1 MCVDF
6 LCCYRALQP
15 TPQSKGK
22 SLIHVL
28 DTPGFQNRE
37 MAGCQE
43 GSTFD
48 DLCMNYT
55 RVREW
60 IYSRWMVT
68 SRQAD

>member
-1 MCVDF
+1 MLIDF
-6 LCCYRALQP
+6 SSVCRALQP

-43 GSTFD
+43 GSSFD

-60 IYSRWMVT
+60 VYNEWM
-68 SRQAD
+68 D